1 MFAKFLIYKSKVH
14 ARIGILTRLTIWI
27 VWAAL
32 SLAVPH
38 WRHSA
43 RIQLGALTLPSDVQL
58 GEASFP
64 EIDVLVVA
72 NKKDLN
78 VLPLTISSV
87 IRYSLNPIKSIT
99 VITPAV
105 EVQEFQSALEDLKLK
120 IPSEI
125 LNEDEVLSETDRS
138 LIKARVPN
146 RYGGVLQQF
155 LAVSVLAKSDSA
167 GTLLMD
173 CDTVLTRKTHWL
185 NGLGRQTLLASLE
198 YHPPYY
204 ELLNRIL
211 NLPRTPTH
219 TFITHHM
226 LFQPP
231 LLREV
236 LGLTK
241 DYLVS
246 DFLVKVLSEADTNE
260 GSPLCVEFEPYGQTL
275 WHNQKNRI
283 SLGKF
288 SNLPLRRSAENLEW
302 VEKIIESGQE
312 FDYKSISLHSYLT

>member
-1 MFAKFLIYKSKVH
+1 MFAKFIIFKSKVH
-14 ARIGILTRLTIWI
+14 AKIGILTRLIVWT
-27 VWAAL
+27 VWAASSL
-32 SLAVPH
+32 SVPH
-38 WRHSA
+38 WRNSA
-43 RIQLGALTLPSDVQL
+43 RIQLEALTLPSDVQL

-64 EIDVLVVA
+64 EIDILVVA

-78 VLPLTISSV
+78 VLPLTIRSV
-87 IRYSLNPIKSIT
+87 IRYSLNPIKSII

-105 EVQEFQSALEDLKLK
+105 EVQDFQSALEDLRLK
-120 IPSEI
+120 IPSKV
-125 LNEDEVLSETDRS
+125 LNEDDVLSDIDRS
-138 LIKARVPN
+138 LIKARFPN
-146 RYGGVLQQF
+146 RYGWVLQQF
-155 LAVSVLAKSDSA
+155 LSVSVLAKSESK
-167 GTLLMD
+167 GTLLLD

-204 ELLNRIL
+204 ELLNKIL
-211 NLPRTPTH
+211 KLPITPTY

-241 DYLVS
+241 DFSVS
-246 DFLVKVLSEADTNE
+246 EFLVKVLSEADTEE
-260 GSPLCVEFEPYGQTL
+260 GSPLCVEFEPYGQAL
-275 WHNQKNRI
+275 WHNLNNRI
-283 SLGKF
+283 SLAKF

-302 VEKIIESGQE
+302 VEKIIESGEE
-312 FDYKSISLHSYLT
+312 FEYKSISLHTYLT